1 MAYSQ
6 PSNEQTT
13 FNMSLAI
20 LKRIDLLLTDIAMAS
35 KQRDLH
41 QWFDLL
47 ETLKREVDFMYNDL
61 EKKMLNI
68 YLKELIQLDNDY
80 LNCKRISQFKDY
92 SIFHKLLESYGRFLK
107 NSLYTRGMLVVHKSD
122 VGSAILNMG

>member
-1 MAYSQ
+1 MYQ
-6 PSNEQTT
+6 QQSNEQTT

-20 LKRIDLLLTDIAMAS
+20 LKRIDLLLTDIAMVS

-47 ETLKREVDFMYNDL
+47 QTLKREVDFMYKPIEN
-61 EKKMLNI
+61 KMLNI
-68 YLKELIQLDNDY
+68 LLKELIPLDNKYID
-80 LNCKRISQFKDY
+80 CKKVSQFKEY
-92 SIFHKLLESYGRFLK
+92 PLFHSLLEEYGKFLK
-107 NSLYTRGMLVVHKSD
+107 NSLYSRGMLVVHKED